1 MSMLSMM
8 RYTKGAWRF
17 AQQHSKLS
25 MIWTTPTDGEGPLHM
40 HRSQSLSCGCL
51 ECNATDGKHR
61 ERRRTSNA
69 VGEGRHHAG
78 TVRASSLDENGLKN
92 LEELDLTR
100 ARLRVLPAE
109 IGTLTKLKRLYLGK
123 NALKKLPEEIGN
135 LKELE
140 ILDLTG
146 NLLDEIPSQV
156 MNLPR
161 LKELGLEDNLKMLE
175 VPKRMKKM
183 ETY

>member
-1 MSMLSMM
+1 MSSL
-8 RYTKGAWRF
+8 RVL
-17 AQQHSKLS
+17 KLS
-25 MIWTTPTDGEGPLHM
+25 ENFLKVFPDHYSLIKGIRWDLRSLTGYDPLVPEILAPIW
-40 HRSQSLSCGCL
+40 R
-51 ECNATDGKHR
+51 
-61 ERRRTSNA
+61 
-69 VGEGRHHAG
+69 
-78 TVRASSLDENGLKN
+78 LKN

-156 MNLPR
+156 VNLPR